1 MFLELTEVRPRGWG
15 ILVLPESSFMPTS
28 EGPTCGFDESL
39 GLPEGQIRFAYNERI
54 GRWLD
59 ISKGINYV
67 KDNSQ
72 DHPWLRWQQVSRF
85 VFNPQDRRQS
95 QLDTWFDFQGVKSR
109 PMTPT
114 RRDAQSSPSTR
125 PSPFGRRFPELLD
138 DTSSKTARFARPKTI
153 LGDGSSILRTY
164 ETDLELRSFDED
176 GVGIMF
182 EHAIRQSRP
191 PQTVLPTMGW
201 SHERLSNLF
210 HVPELSLVVAASL
223 CGRVALVTLTRPK
236 HGHPLYKRGF
246 KIEAIL
252 PTKTDEDKRLRP
264 ICPLL
269 GVAISPV
276 FLADNPNKADQP
288 GALRR
293 YRIMLH
299 YYDLRILSYELS
311 RDSATD
317 LLSVLG

>member
-1 MFLELTEVRPRGWG
+1 MLLELIKVRPRGWG
-15 ILVLPESSFMPTS
+15 ILVLPESSFMAT
-28 EGPTCGFDESL
+28 EEPTCGFDKSL
-39 GLPEGQIRFAYNERI
+39 GLPENQIRYAYNERI
-54 GRWLD
+54 GLWLD

-67 KDNSQ
+67 KDNSV
-72 DHPWLRWQQVSRF
+72 DHPWLRWHQTSRF

-95 QLDTWFDFQGVKSR
+95 QLDSWFDFQGVKPR

-114 RRDAQSSPSTR
+114 RRDTQGSPSTHL
-125 PSPFGRRFPELLD
+125 SPFGYRYPELLD
-138 DTSSKTARFARPKTI
+138 KTLSKTSRKAKPKTI
-153 LGDGSSILRTY
+153 LADGSSILRTY
-164 ETDLELRSFDED
+164 ETDLELRSYDEG

-182 EHAIRQSRP
+182 EHAIRQNRP
-191 PQTVLPTMGW
+191 PQTVLPNMGW

-223 CGRVALVTLTRPK
+223 CGRVALVTLTRSK
-236 HGHPLYKRGF
+236 HEHLSFKRGF

-252 PTKTDEDKRLRP
+252 PTKSDEDKRLRP

-276 FLADNPNKADQP
+276 YLAGTPNKADQP
-288 GALRR
+288 PAPRR

-311 RDSATD
+311 RDSTTD
-317 LLSVLG
+317 VLSVFG